1 MSGGKLEKAII
12 GAGGFAR
19 EVRASLNLPNI
30 KFFVDEEYEKIEEN
44 IYGLSKFDPSKYEV
58 IIAIGDPI
66 DRANMVNKLP
76 KNTHYFTFIDSSV
89 QILDKNIEIGEGS
102 IICAGSIITTNI
114 RLGKH
119 THLNLLTTIVH
130 DVTSGDY
137 LTTAPGAK
145 ISGNVNIK
153 DCVYIGTNASI
164 KEKLKIH
171 NNVIIGSNAAV
182 VKDINTSG
190 VYVGV
195 PTKKI
200 K

>member
-76 KNTHYFTFIDSSV
+76 KKYSLFHLHRFISS
-89 QILDKNIEIGEGS
+89 NF
-102 IICAGSIITTNI
+102 
-114 RLGKH
+114 R
-119 THLNLLTTIVH
+119 
-130 DVTSGDY
+130 
-137 LTTAPGAK
+137 
-145 ISGNVNIK
+145 
-153 DCVYIGTNASI
+153 
-164 KEKLKIH
+164 
-171 NNVIIGSNAAV
+171 
-182 VKDINTSG
+182 
-190 VYVGV
+190 
-195 PTKKI
+195 
-200 K
+200 